1 MDKSIFKAYDIRGV
15 YPTELDE
22 AGAYK
27 IARGIVEYLHP
38 VKVAVGRDCRLS
50 APAIHRAVCQG
61 FLDGGCQVT
70 DIGITGTDEKI
81 FVAGAMDF
89 DVVINVTASHNPKE
103 WIGMKIDQRG
113 GSPVGGAGEIEQ
125 LREIVE
131 ELGDDWQLPIIDLS
145 RVQKLDVLPQWK
157 KQVLS
162 FIDRTDL
169 RPLKVVVDAGN
180 GIAGPIVRE
189 IFSEL
194 PVTLVELYFE
204 MDGNFPNHVPS
215 PIEPE
220 NVADLQ
226 KKVVVEGADLGISFD
241 GDADRVFLVDNLGQL
256 VTGSEMSA
264 LVLDRI
270 LAQDPNR
277 TVLYNAICGW
287 NVRDVIERH
296 KAKATR
302 TKVGHGFIKKDMRTY
317 DAYFACEHSGHFF
330 FRENFC
336 GDSGTIAS
344 ILVIDLLGHSDQ
356 PLAELL
362 KPHRKYVQI
371 PETNF
376 RVSDTKVVLDELVRK
391 FKDEDTDQLD
401 GLTIRTAQWWANI
414 RPSNTEPLL
423 RLNVEAVDRQTL
435 DAKAA
440 ELAALIKEYLAD

>member
-1 MDKSIFKAYDIRGV
+1 MDKSIFRAYDIRGI

-27 IARGIVEYLHP
+27 IARGVVEYMHP
-38 VKVAVGRDCRLS
+38 KKVAIGRDCRL
-50 APAIHRAVCQG
+50 AALAIHRAVCQG

-113 GSPVGGAGEIEQ
+113 GAPVGGAGEIEE
-125 LREIVE
+125 LRDLIERV
-131 ELGDDWQLPIIDLS
+131 GQDWQLPPVDLT
-145 RVQKLDVLPQWK
+145 RVTTLNVLPQWK
-157 KQVLS
+157 QQVLS
-162 FIDRTDL
+162 FIDKTGL

-189 IFSEL
+189 IFKEL
-194 PVTLVELYFE
+194 PVDLVELYFE

-220 NVADLQ
+220 NMADLQ
-226 KKVVVEGADLGISFD
+226 ARVLAEGADLGIGFD
-241 GDADRVFLVDNLGQL
+241 GDADRVFLVDDKGQL

-270 LAQDPNR
+270 LIQDPSR
-277 TVLYNAICGW
+277 VVLYNAICGW
-287 NVRDVIERH
+287 NVRDVLNKH
-296 KAKATR
+296 QATAIR
-302 TKVGHGFIKKDMRTY
+302 TKVGHGFIKRDMRTHS
-317 DAYFACEHSGHFF
+317 AYFACEHSGHFF
-330 FRENFC
+330 FRDNFC

-344 ILVIDLLGHSDQ
+344 VLVIDLLGHTNQ
-356 PLAELL
+356 PISELL
-362 KPHRKYVQI
+362 VPHRKYFQI

-376 RVSDTKVVLDELVRK
+376 RVLDTKVVLAELEQR
-391 FKDEDTDQLD
+391 FKNDQVDWLD
-401 GLTIRTAQWWANI
+401 GLTVTTPTWWANI

-423 RLNVEAVDRQTL
+423 RLNVEAVDQDTL
-435 DAKAA
+435 NAKTA
-440 ELAALIKEYLAD
+440 ELAELIRQHLAT